1 MNILYTT
8 VTFSAQM
15 SRNCVMSQKRKKYT
29 MKKNLVRGIA
39 IERTDV
45 KDDFFC
51 AAMAQTKGAAVT
63 IAGPLHRLQR

>member
-1 MNILYTT
+1 
-8 VTFSAQM
+8 
-15 SRNCVMSQKRKKYT
+15 

-51 AAMAQTKGAAVT
+51 AAIAQTKGAAVT